1 MLRIGLVTE
10 AGHVLDTPLVEIP
23 PGTHRLLRRAFWP
36 HAGTGGLL
44 LELVVAPGQPNNY
57 DGALFVEAPW
67 LE

>member
-1 MLRIGLVTE
+1 VTA

-23 PGTHRLLRRAFWP
+23 PGTHRLVRRVFWP
-36 HAGTGGLL
+36 QAEACGLL

>member
-1 MLRIGLVTE
+1 M
-10 AGHVLDTPLVEIP
+10 LDTQRVEIA
-23 PGTHRLLRRAFWP
+23 PGTRRLLRRVFWP
-36 HAGTGGLL
+36 HAEASGLL